1 MPLSAPNAGKTVVV
15 TGASSGI
22 GEQISIQLAKRGHG
36 VTLVARRAERLE
48 QLAEDLHIRFGVE
61 AEVIACD
68 LADQAARVALAER
81 LIAGKPLAGLVNNAG
96 FGLIGDFKDNDPDRE
111 RDMVNLNIAVVHD
124 LTVRLLPGMIE
135 QGAGAILNTAS
146 TAGFQP
152 VPGFATYAATKAFV
166 LSFSEALAV
175 ELSGTGVS
183 CTALCPGPVRTEFS
197 DVAGDAGMEDRLPD
211 FTVIPAEEVAKQ
223 AVDAMEIGRR
233 ELVPGLANRIQSVA
247 VRVAP
252 RSLVLPV
259 TRRLM
264 RN

>member
-1 MPLSAPNAGKTVVV
+1 M
-15 TGASSGI
+15 
-22 GEQISIQLAKRGHG
+22 
-36 VTLVARRAERLE
+36 
-48 QLAEDLHIRFGVE
+48 
-61 AEVIACD
+61 
-68 LADQAARVALAER
+68 
-81 LIAGKPLAGLVNNAG
+81 
-96 FGLIGDFKDNDPDRE
+96 
-111 RDMVNLNIAVVHD
+111 HD

-211 FTVIPAEEVAKQ
+211 FTVIPAEEVASQ

-252 RSLVLPV
+252 RSLVLPI
-259 TRRLM
+259 TRRMM